1 MSWDAISPVDG
12 RYRPVAAPLASYFSE
27 QALMRYR
34 LRVEVEWLREL
45 AFIGGILPDK
55 SLTPAVEA
63 RLASLV
69 ERFDNNSM
77 RRIKEFESVTGHDVK
92 AVEYFLR
99 EQLEPVA
106 PELEP
111 FVHWACTSDD
121 INNIAYALMQKESLH
136 SILLPAMWAVVDRVA
151 DLARAHAD
159 VPILSLTHGQPA
171 TPSTL
176 GKELAVFVWRWRRQL
191 DQLERTTFLAKFS
204 GAVGTWGAHTVA
216 YPDRPW
222 PDIAERFVHRLGLD
236 FAPVTTQIEPHDYMA
251 ELFHNLSRFN
261 TICIDFAR
269 DIWLYISRGYF
280 RQKPAP
286 GQVGSST
293 MPHKVNPIQFENAEA
308 NCGLANA
315 LFDYMAG
322 KLPVSRLQ
330 RDLTDSSTLRNV
342 GTAFAHTLI
351 ALKALERGL
360 GTLEVDSRQTA
371 ADLDQAWEV
380 LAEAVQTVLRKNGR
394 RDAYEVMKTLTQGQ
408 AVDRERLHAFIQA
421 LDIDPEDRRRLLDL
435 TPATYLGFA
444 PDLARRPYSPPRR

>member
-12 RYRPVAAPLASYFSE
+12 RYRSVTAPLAPYFSE

-34 LRVEVEWLREL
+34 VRVEVEWLREL
-45 AFIGGILPDK
+45 AAIGGILPVHA
-55 SLTPAVEA
+55 LTPAVDT
-63 RLASLV
+63 RLTAV
-69 ERFDNNSM
+69 VDHFDDGSM
-77 RRIKEFESVTGHDVK
+77 RRVKELEAVTGHDVK

-106 PELEP
+106 PELQP

-121 INNIAYALMQKESLH
+121 INNIAYALMLKESLH
-136 SILLPAMWAVVDRVA
+136 AVLLPALRAVVASVEA
-151 DLARAHAD
+151 LALAYAD
-159 VPILSLTHGQPA
+159 VAVLSLTHGQPA

-176 GKELAVFVWRWRRQL
+176 GKEMAVFTWRWRRQL
-191 DQLERTTFLAKFS
+191 DQLEGAAFLAKFS
-204 GAVGTWGAHTVA
+204 GAVGTWGAHAIAV
-216 YPDRPW
+216 PDLPW
-222 PDIAERFVHRLGLD
+222 PDIAERFVRRLGLE
-236 FAPVTTQIEPHDYMA
+236 FLPLTTQIEPHDYIA
-251 ELFHNLSRFN
+251 ELFHILVRFN
-261 TICIDFAR
+261 TISIDFAR
-269 DIWLYISRGYF
+269 DMWLYISRGYF

-315 LFDYMAG
+315 LFEYMAG

-351 ALKALERGL
+351 AANALDRGL
-360 GTLEVDSRQTA
+360 HTLEVEPERMA

-394 RDAYEVMKTLTQGQ
+394 QDAYEIMKTLTQGQ
-408 AVDRERLHAFIQA
+408 AVDRQRLHAFIQQ
-421 LDIDPEDRRRLLDL
+421 LDIDPDDRRRLLEL
-435 TPATYLGFA
+435 TPATYVGLA
-444 PDLARRPYSPPRR
+444 PVLARRPYSPERH